1 MILRR
6 YGQRV
11 ESVEI
16 AFNSVALTSIGWR
29 RDRALSLT
37 LDQFTEEYEKRAEHA
52 LTAEADGPVQ
62 IEVQDAVLAELDSQ
76 TRALLSALEPGQVL
90 FVESQRGVDEPRARE
105 DRKDVIVEGEN
116 RLYFHWWVD
125 PPLRIGVY
133 ERRS

>member
-6 YGQRV
+6 YGNRV

-29 RDRALSLT
+29 RDRALSMSLDAFQEQYVKLT
-37 LDQFTEEYEKRAEHA
+37 EHA
-52 LTAEADGPVQ
+52 LTAKADGPVQ
-62 IEVQDAVLAELDSQ
+62 ITVQDALLADLEAQ
-76 TRALLSALEPGQVL
+76 TRALDAALEPGQVL
-90 FVESQRGVDEPRARE
+90 YIESQRGVDEPRARE

-125 PPLRIGVY
+125 PPARFGVY
-133 ERRS
+133 AKRS